1 MKNWD
6 TEKIVGAGMVLAL
19 IITICGNIV
28 FALMTE
34 QFPASDLSKDIALVL
49 GGYMGKDV
57 IKKAVKDKTDEK
69 ISDKPLK

>member
-6 TEKIVGAGMVLAL
+6 TEKIVGAGMILAL
-19 IITICGNIV
+19 LITICGNIV

-34 QFPASDLSKDIALVL
+34 QFPTSDLAKDIALVL
-49 GGYMGKDV
+49 GGDMGKDV
-57 IKKAVKDKTDEK
+57 IKKAVKDKPDEK